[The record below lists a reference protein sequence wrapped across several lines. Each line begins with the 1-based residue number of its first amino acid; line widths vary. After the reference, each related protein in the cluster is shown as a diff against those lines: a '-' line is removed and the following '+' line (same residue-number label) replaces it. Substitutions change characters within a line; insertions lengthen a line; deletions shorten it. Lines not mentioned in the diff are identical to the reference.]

1 MKNESNLM
9 RQNLKYK
16 EILRTARHQ
25 TGAQPEGAAQPGG
38 TVLEGTSDGTQGTAL
53 NQIAKH
59 FRK

>member
-1 MKNESNLM
+1 M